1 MLSKLYQYSW
11 HWYMNN
17 HEIFN
22 LVLERKFADFLDNII
37 CLQWLIF
44 KKYSTNYQ
52 SWKQNIHSVINKIHV
67 IRTVPETFFFPTWMV
82 RERWGNG
89 EWTVIEWGGSAEW
102 KLSEHWAVSVNA
114 DGIWWGLGEWWAHA
128 EHEQSTNA
136 SSKWTIKARWA
147 QDEQFLRNNSG
158 VILILYTD

>member
-52 SWKQNIHSVINKIHV
+52 SWKQNIHLVINKIHV

-82 RERWGNG
+82 RERWVNSDWMGR
-89 EWTVIEWGGSAEW
+89 ECWMKTERT
-102 KLSEHWAVSVNA
+102 LSSVSERWWNLVRAWWMVSSRRTRTEH
-114 DGIWWGLGEWWAHA
+114 
-128 EHEQSTNA
+128 
-136 SSKWTIKARWA
+136 KC
-147 QDEQFLRNNSG
+147 
-158 VILILYTD
+158 